1 MTNEVDD
8 SVYAPAS
15 VADAEDRDYISTV
28 GKTVPCEPVMR
39 DDIEAINIQE
49 IQTTYVG
56 GKQIEVEV
64 AELANVETERIMS
77 VKQAEKEELTKRK
90 QQIVEDSDATTWPG
104 DRLDEHISVVETNV
118 TVTEEQTP
126 EELLLQEEV
135 GKSEQQEESVEQ
147 TQPAQTQDDVLQVTE
162 TVTVGTIGTTEVQEL
177 IDFSTAA
184 ETEIVTDEA
193 TPETEPCV
201 LQPQEEKIPHEEP
214 STVSQY
220 EMVTN
225 VEETTTVTEAEILIV
240 TETTEVDSYKPV
252 NKEDAEE
259 IFATLEAEQE
269 AEVEERE
276 EIAEKSAAVEHAEEK
291 VIAFEAEAPETAA
304 VMETEPELIAEEVT
318 LVEKTAKKIK
328 PGEIVEEPL
337 VEESAEEHVT
347 ITKITTVTVVKETEA
362 LPTEHADISEE
373 ILLAADIEETLEDAV
388 KTFEQTPVAETEA
401 ETLKA
406 DEMIK
411 MALEEAKT
419 ITVDEARE
427 KAVKYELEMKEAIE
441 ESSVEAVEE
450 AVHEDEFP
458 ITVSGKQEEGEKQYV
473 TETRGA
479 VERIALNELSE
490 EMLTAKETLGEEV
503 HVAEDV
509 TADMFVTETERV
521 TDEATVRAEPCD
533 AQPAE
538 ELEEKT
544 EHEITKELLRVSQE
558 KVITK
563 VEETTMITET
573 EVLVVT
579 VAAEVDSYKPVS
591 KENVDNVFAQ
601 QEQRDKIAEEPA
613 AIQHAEEEVKPSELE
628 ATETAAVME
637 TEPELVAEEVTLVE
651 KTVKKIKP
659 GEIVEEPLAEESPEE
674 HLTITKITTVNAAK
688 ETEVLTSEHKEILEA
703 IRLEAD
709 SESTLEEA
717 VPITDTEV
725 KDLEVQGIIEMT
737 PEDLAK
743 KHVVE
748 AEGAITLFTEEADAA
763 TTDDFGAMLQVQR
776 ESEEEAKKDA
786 MKTKVIGVQQTLL
799 KETEEKTMAA
809 EKSVSEE
816 VQVADEITKKP
827 VPVNHE
833 EMITEVEETTTVT
846 ETEVVVVTLAAE
858 VDSYKPVS
866 KEDVEDVSAQQKQHD
881 EIAEE
886 LAAIEHAEEEVK
898 PSEVEATETTEVM
911 ETEPELVAEEV
922 TLVERKAKKIK
933 PGEIAEEPSVEE
945 SAEERLTITEIT
957 TLAAAQTIELL
968 NSEHKEKSEK
978 ILPTSDIE
986 REVKKEVKAVE
997 QMLVETHKESVKE
1010 EAPAAE
1016 KISEEPLPVSLE
1028 EIVTKVEEKTTIT
1041 ETEIL
1046 VVTVASEVDF
1056 YEPVNKEDA
1065 DDVSAHQETKLEQR
1079 YEMAKEEEK
1088 MTETEA
1094 TEVAGLME
1102 TESKLIA
1109 EKVTLTEK
1117 TARKMKPGEIAKEP
1131 LVEEFAEEH
1140 RTISE
1145 ITTVAAAKE
1154 TEVPTCEHE
1163 NISEEIPLA
1172 TDIEEEIQEEM
1183 ESVEQMSVETCT
1195 EKVSKKAQAAE
1206 KISEE
1211 PLLVSFEENVTEVEE
1226 TTTITETDIVVVTV
1240 ASEVDS
1246 YKPVSKED
1254 AEDVFAQQETELEQ
1268 RDEMADKEREMNE
1281 TEATKLVEI
1290 VETEPKFIADKVT
1303 LVERTAKK
1311 IKPGEIVEE
1320 PSGEE
1325 SAEKRLT
1332 ITEVTTI
1339 AAAKETEIT
1348 ISEQKDISEEISPVT
1363 DTKETLEE
1371 VTKTTEHALAA
1382 DTKEKELEVEEII
1395 EVTPEELAKKQKVE
1409 PEEAVDVSTAEEV
1422 AAITYEEGVVLQ
1434 VQKELEEEAKEDAI
1448 ETEVDGEQQIL
1459 LKEAEEETMT
1469 AKTTVSEELQVAGEI
1484 TEKPVPVSHEKMIT
1498 EVEEITTVT
1507 EADVVVVT
1515 VSAEVDSYKPV
1526 SKEDVED
1533 VFTEQETEVVQR
1545 DVIAEKLA
1553 AAEHAAEKV
1562 ELSETQASVIK
1573 IEPELIAEEVT
1584 LVEKTAKKIKPV
1596 EIVEDPPVEKSAEEQ
1611 ITITE
1616 ITTVTAARES
1626 KTTITEHEI
1635 ISAEI
1640 LPAVD
1645 TEGELKEA
1653 VETVAETNDKALAAE
1668 AVVKVTTEELAE
1680 AYEVEPKEAVE
1691 VSSAE
1696 EEVLLR
1702 VQEEKENTVESAVV
1716 VEQVLLKGTGE
1727 EFETDKESLSEEPQV
1742 REHLLTRDE
1751 KTVTKIEETTT
1762 ITETEIV
1769 VVTIASEVDSY
1780 KPVSKEDVGDVS
1792 AQEEAEK
1799 DQRGEMAEEPA
1810 RVEHA
1815 EEEKEMST
1823 VKATEAA
1830 EVMKTEADDI
1840 ADEPV
1845 LVDTK
1850 LQKIELQ
1857 DIVRVPEVEQS
1868 SKEDA
1873 IVTEITRDT
1882 VTKEV
1887 EEISQKNIAVPPEA
1901 EVQQAEPQTE
1911 VIEDIIDR
1919 VSRDRKMENLPIFD
1933 RELAAEAVSDEQ
1945 EDQEIVTF
1953 ISMEEE
1959 VEPSEIAD
1967 DEVELIKP
1975 VLSETQV
1982 EVDETVSKSAAVKKD
1997 VALDAYLSQLEPPIA
2012 ATAKDDVAA
2021 PPETELIETEP
2032 EIEITKAV
2040 IGIVS
2045 HERKVG
2051 DIPLHETDLAAKTAP
2066 DEQEDRQMVATI
2078 STEEEIKPGEIANEE
2093 VELIEPETQL
2103 SETQVEVE
2111 EVELRL
2117 AVAKREVAL
2126 NARLSQLEPAVA
2138 AAAVL
2143 ETETAVEEKTELI
2156 QESTADQVEKTLEQ
2170 AETLLPTHVEDT
2182 ESLTRELE
2190 EKDESTAVAVTL
2202 AKDVSTKQKLS
2213 QETAADD
2220 TEILHSISEKI
2231 ETVELHSE
2239 TNETWTQ
2246 STVASKITTR
2256 KARIEE
2262 RKEATETFSEEP
2274 LVLHA
2279 PEAES
2284 SVSEEVHD
2292 DSIKAVAGEQISD
2305 EELESDLELLLEE
2318 SRIKYDISRTDA
2330 SDPLLELLPQ
2340 DIREETTLEYVT
2352 SPDKVVFKD
2361 EVKKVEEEKEAEN
2374 TEGDFP
2380 AAVGVEMTEIPDKK
2394 IQAET
2399 KTDTISADLHAVSSG
2414 VVEELMLKVSQQ
2426 TLMDDTGIVYPKTL
2440 CSETETFEPTDAEPT
2455 EYQPFAKTATKEE
2468 DVRKEEKLEAEG
2480 VAVDELST
2488 SEEMVEN
2495 DYTSDASIVMQL
2507 QAEEVQVE
2515 EAQPSSVEP
2524 SAMRSEPDKTV
2535 YPRDVVESS
2544 DASLVTAEQTDET
2557 FIQRDD
2563 KTLPDET
2570 VEVVDVPDVDRTP
2583 LESAHPADL
2592 AASSADDIQDAIHDV
2607 AASLVITIVKAAGES
2622 ESAGK
2627 SSPGDIEVEK
2637 SSRDVS
2643 VPQTLVTEA
2652 DRSTVMQ
2659 VVRSVR
2665 SDGEIVEQVVSMD
2678 SASALE
2684 ALGALPSPQT
2694 SLCAGESGEETET
2707 TAVVVYADTVE
2718 ERPDSET
2725 EMTEYEEYLPD
2736 GTLVRR
2742 KVIKTTRHEAVTR
2755 RVVVEE
2761 TSTSATEQ
2769 HDDQQILST
2778 QSEEQSTPAFLRYSD
2793 RVEEGPLTVTL
2804 RDDTSYDTLSDGRS
2818 VVTHSTVTS
2827 QQKLVMERTFVDVVE
2842 EWQQADLETVDNLLS
2857 AEPTG
2862 TLLNFDSQYIL
2873 VL

>member
-1 MTNEVDD
+1 M
-8 SVYAPAS
+8 
-15 VADAEDRDYISTV
+15 
-28 GKTVPCEPVMR
+28 
-39 DDIEAINIQE
+39 
-49 IQTTYVG
+49 
-56 GKQIEVEV
+56 
-64 AELANVETERIMS
+64 
-77 VKQAEKEELTKRK
+77 
-90 QQIVEDSDATTWPG
+90 
-104 DRLDEHISVVETNV
+104 
-118 TVTEEQTP
+118 
-126 EELLLQEEV
+126 
-135 GKSEQQEESVEQ
+135 
-147 TQPAQTQDDVLQVTE
+147 
-162 TVTVGTIGTTEVQEL
+162 
-177 IDFSTAA
+177 
-184 ETEIVTDEA
+184 
-193 TPETEPCV
+193 
-201 LQPQEEKIPHEEP
+201 
-214 STVSQY
+214 
-220 EMVTN
+220 
-225 VEETTTVTEAEILIV
+225 
-240 TETTEVDSYKPV
+240 
-252 NKEDAEE
+252 
-259 IFATLEAEQE
+259 
-269 AEVEERE
+269 
-276 EIAEKSAAVEHAEEK
+276 
-291 VIAFEAEAPETAA
+291 
-304 VMETEPELIAEEVT
+304 
-318 LVEKTAKKIK
+318 
-328 PGEIVEEPL
+328 
-337 VEESAEEHVT
+337 
-347 ITKITTVTVVKETEA
+347 
-362 LPTEHADISEE
+362 
-373 ILLAADIEETLEDAV
+373 
-388 KTFEQTPVAETEA
+388 
-401 ETLKA
+401 
-406 DEMIK
+406 
-411 MALEEAKT
+411 
-419 ITVDEARE
+419 
-427 KAVKYELEMKEAIE
+427 
-441 ESSVEAVEE
+441 
-450 AVHEDEFP
+450 
-458 ITVSGKQEEGEKQYV
+458 
-473 TETRGA
+473 
-479 VERIALNELSE
+479 
-490 EMLTAKETLGEEV
+490 
-503 HVAEDV
+503 
-509 TADMFVTETERV
+509 
-521 TDEATVRAEPCD
+521 
-533 AQPAE
+533 
-538 ELEEKT
+538 
-544 EHEITKELLRVSQE
+544 
-558 KVITK
+558 
-563 VEETTMITET
+563 
-573 EVLVVT
+573 
-579 VAAEVDSYKPVS
+579 
-591 KENVDNVFAQ
+591 
-601 QEQRDKIAEEPA
+601 
-613 AIQHAEEEVKPSELE
+613 
-628 ATETAAVME
+628 
-637 TEPELVAEEVTLVE
+637 
-651 KTVKKIKP
+651 
-659 GEIVEEPLAEESPEE
+659 
-674 HLTITKITTVNAAK
+674 
-688 ETEVLTSEHKEILEA
+688 
-703 IRLEAD
+703 
-709 SESTLEEA
+709 
-717 VPITDTEV
+717 
-725 KDLEVQGIIEMT
+725 
-737 PEDLAK
+737 
-743 KHVVE
+743 
-748 AEGAITLFTEEADAA
+748 
-763 TTDDFGAMLQVQR
+763 
-776 ESEEEAKKDA
+776 
-786 MKTKVIGVQQTLL
+786 
-799 KETEEKTMAA
+799 
-809 EKSVSEE
+809 
-816 VQVADEITKKP
+816 
-827 VPVNHE
+827 
-833 EMITEVEETTTVT
+833 
-846 ETEVVVVTLAAE
+846 
-858 VDSYKPVS
+858 
-866 KEDVEDVSAQQKQHD
+866 
-881 EIAEE
+881 
-886 LAAIEHAEEEVK
+886 
-898 PSEVEATETTEVM
+898 
-911 ETEPELVAEEV
+911 
-922 TLVERKAKKIK
+922 
-933 PGEIAEEPSVEE
+933 
-945 SAEERLTITEIT
+945 
-957 TLAAAQTIELL
+957 
-968 NSEHKEKSEK
+968 
-978 ILPTSDIE
+978 
-986 REVKKEVKAVE
+986 
-997 QMLVETHKESVKE
+997 
-1010 EAPAAE
+1010 
-1016 KISEEPLPVSLE
+1016 
-1028 EIVTKVEEKTTIT
+1028 
-1041 ETEIL
+1041 
-1046 VVTVASEVDF
+1046 
-1056 YEPVNKEDA
+1056 
-1065 DDVSAHQETKLEQR
+1065 
-1079 YEMAKEEEK
+1079 
-1088 MTETEA
+1088 
-1094 TEVAGLME
+1094 
-1102 TESKLIA
+1102 
-1109 EKVTLTEK
+1109 
-1117 TARKMKPGEIAKEP
+1117 
-1131 LVEEFAEEH
+1131 
-1140 RTISE
+1140 
-1145 ITTVAAAKE
+1145 
-1154 TEVPTCEHE
+1154 
-1163 NISEEIPLA
+1163 
-1172 TDIEEEIQEEM
+1172 
-1183 ESVEQMSVETCT
+1183 
-1195 EKVSKKAQAAE
+1195 
-1206 KISEE
+1206 
-1211 PLLVSFEENVTEVEE
+1211 
-1226 TTTITETDIVVVTV
+1226 
-1240 ASEVDS
+1240 
-1246 YKPVSKED
+1246 
-1254 AEDVFAQQETELEQ
+1254 
-1268 RDEMADKEREMNE
+1268 
-1281 TEATKLVEI
+1281 
-1290 VETEPKFIADKVT
+1290 
-1303 LVERTAKK
+1303 
-1311 IKPGEIVEE
+1311 
-1320 PSGEE
+1320 
-1325 SAEKRLT
+1325 
-1332 ITEVTTI
+1332 
-1339 AAAKETEIT
+1339 
-1348 ISEQKDISEEISPVT
+1348 
-1363 DTKETLEE
+1363 
-1371 VTKTTEHALAA
+1371 
-1382 DTKEKELEVEEII
+1382 
-1395 EVTPEELAKKQKVE
+1395 
-1409 PEEAVDVSTAEEV
+1409 STAEEV